1 MNTLYIRIKDIE
13 KSITSLLL
21 WSMFSFLFRY
31 GLKAVELGGLK
42 WCSLQKVLISRPFSA
57 LKLFPCQGLL
67 LRQLGTSRL
76 LSQYEIIVVD
86 EVGKNCFSGS
96 CETGHVGP

>member
-1 MNTLYIRIKDIE
+1 
-13 KSITSLLL
+13 
-21 WSMFSFLFRY
+21 MFSFLFRY

-42 WCSLQKVLISRPFSA
+42 WCSLQKVLISYPFSA